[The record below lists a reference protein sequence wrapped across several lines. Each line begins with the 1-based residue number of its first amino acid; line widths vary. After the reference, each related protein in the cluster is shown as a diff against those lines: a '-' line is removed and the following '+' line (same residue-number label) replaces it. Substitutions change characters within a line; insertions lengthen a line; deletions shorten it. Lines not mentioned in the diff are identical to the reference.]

1 VVVTAQ
7 HCEAA
12 LLTRTLSA
20 AMSAPSLAAAT
31 LLQCV
36 CKHVVTFARAF
47 TRIGAKSLKAPYP
60 SAPNS
65 MLLLLLL
72 LLLHFC
78 VQASLCTTS
87 TCTSWAAASC
97 VGHLA
102 KWAAFNMHRDGLMNC
117 WTTSQADS
125 KHNSVLHCKVRQL
138 RKSIS
143 CSWDRSFFHT
153 GM

>member
-1 VVVTAQ
+1 MVVTAQ

-12 LLTRTLSA
+12 CAHFVSSYECTISSSSNTVA
-20 AMSAPSLAAAT
+20 VC
-31 LLQCV
+31 LQACSHI
-36 CKHVVTFARAF
+36 CTCLYTYWCQVTQ
-47 TRIGAKSLKAPYP
+47 GLPYL

-102 KWAAFNMHRDGLMNC
+102 KLAAWNMHRDGLMNC
-117 WTTSQADS
+117 WTTSQTDS
-125 KHNSVLHCKVRQL
+125 KDNSVLHCKVRQL
-138 RKSIS
+138 RNSIS